1 MRHAVLS
8 LELIEDAAAR
18 LHGQSVVTPLLRN
31 DVLDKRVGGRVFL
44 KAENLQHIGAFKFRG
59 AYTAL
64 SRLEEDVRAKGV
76 VAWSSGNHAQGVAM
90 AARAFGVRAT
100 IVMPH
105 DAPAAKRERT
115 IALGADVVGFD
126 RASENRQEIATAISK
141 EGGQVKIAPYDDIDV
156 MSGQGTVGMEIVQQL
171 GAAGHVA
178 DQVLVP
184 CGGGGLTAGLSTAM
198 KALSA
203 ETRIITVEPDGFD
216 DTRRSLAAGHR
227 CQNPSTT
234 GSICDALLA
243 PRPGELTFEVNR
255 KNICEGVAVSDAE
268 VAHAMRFAFHQL
280 KLVLEPG
287 GAVALA
293 ALLNGSVDAKGQTS
307 VAVLSGGN
315 ADAELFADVLAEKI

>member
-1 MRHAVLS
+1 MAHFPLN
-8 LELIEDAAAR
+8 LGLIQDAAAR
-18 LHGQSVVTPLLRN
+18 LRGQSVVTPLLRH
-31 DVLDKRVGGRVFL
+31 DGLDRLVGGRVFL

-64 SRLEEDVRAKGV
+64 SRIDEDVRAKGV

-90 AARAFGVRAT
+90 AARAFGIPAT

-115 IALGADVVGFD
+115 IALGADVVGYD
-126 RASENRQEIATAISK
+126 RASEDRQEIAMAISK
-141 EGGQVKIAPYDDIDV
+141 EGGQVRIAPYDDIDV
-156 MSGQGTVGMEIVQQL
+156 MSGQGTVGLEIVEQL
-171 GAAGHVA
+171 HAAGQVA

-184 CGGGGLTAGLSTAM
+184 CGGGGLTAGLSTAV
-198 KALSA
+198 KALSTG
-203 ETRIITVEPDGFD
+203 TRILTVEPQGFD

-227 CQNPSTT
+227 CQNPSAT

-243 PRPGELTFEVNR
+243 PTPGELTFDVNR
-255 KNICEGVAVSDAE
+255 KNVCEGLAVSDAD
-268 VAHAMRFAFHQL
+268 VAHAMRFAFHEL

-293 ALLNGSVDAKGQTS
+293 ALLNGSVETKGQTS

-315 ADAELFADVLAEKI
+315 ADAGLFADVLADRL

>member
-1 MRHAVLS
+1 MRHSKLS
-8 LELIEDAAAR
+8 LELIEDAALR
-18 LHGQSVVTPLLRN
+18 LQGRSVMTPLLHN
-31 DVLDKRVGGRVFL
+31 DALDRLVGGRVFL

-64 SRLEEDVRAKGV
+64 SRLDEGSRARGV

-90 AARAFGVRAT
+90 AARAFGVPAT

-115 IALGADVVGFD
+115 LALGADVVGYD
-126 RASENRQEIATAISK
+126 RASEDRQAIATAISEK
-141 EGGQVKIAPYDDIDV
+141 GGQARIAPYDNVDV
-156 MSGQGTVGMEIVQQL
+156 MSGQGTVGIEICQQL
-171 GAAGHVA
+171 NEMSHFA

-184 CGGGGLTAGLSTAM
+184 CGGGGLTAGLSTAI

-203 ETRIITVEPDGFD
+203 ATRIIAVEPEGFD
-216 DTRRSLAAGHR
+216 DTRRSLAAGQR
-227 CQNPSTT
+227 CQNPLAA

-243 PRPGELTFEVNR
+243 PTPGELTFEVNR
-255 KNICEGVAVSDAE
+255 RNVFDGVAVSDAD
-268 VAHAMRFAFHQL
+268 VASAMRFAFHEL
-280 KLVLEPG
+280 KVVLEPG

-293 ALLNGSVDAKGQTS
+293 ALLNGTVDAKRQTS

-315 ADAELFADVLAEKI
+315 ADPQLFADVLAEKI